1 MYHKCITNIAK
12 STIKFYYLIYKTCD
26 TKNGKYAR
34 IAHMKQREENVI

>member
-26 TKNGKYAR
+26 TKIIKYAK
-34 IAHMKQREENVI
+34 ITYIN